1 MIMADK
7 RIEKMRAEL
16 DCAIKSSFGGDF
28 EVEYEAISPVRHE
41 GDICD
46 AVAATIKKSN
56 HVIGNVIYFSDGCVS
71 TTHDAKYQGMFDK
84 AQNSVKRCD

>member
-1 MIMADK
+1 MNNK

-16 DCAIKSSFGGDF
+16 DNAIRGSFGGDF

-41 GDICD
+41 GNICD

-56 HVIGNVIYFSDGCVS
+56 QVIGNVVYFSDGCVS
-71 TTHDAKYQGMFDK
+71 TTNDAKYQGMFDN
-84 AQNSVKRCD
+84 AGNSVKRCD